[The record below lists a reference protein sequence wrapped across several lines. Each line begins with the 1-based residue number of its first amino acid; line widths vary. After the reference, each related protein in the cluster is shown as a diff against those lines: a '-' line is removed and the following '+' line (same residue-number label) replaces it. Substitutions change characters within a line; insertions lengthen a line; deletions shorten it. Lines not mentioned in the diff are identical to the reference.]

1 MAGCGSRARIVLGQP
16 DRSAEALAKADA
28 QKPLDARGLADW
40 AEALV
45 RQIQPGAPPSK
56 DAVAVLTRLEQADP
70 RNGLALFYL
79 GAADF
84 AEGRKA
90 DAVRRW
96 KALLAMLPSDAP
108 IRAMLEQK
116 IKEAE

>member
-1 MAGCGSRARIVLGQP
+1 MAAVGEHAISY
-16 DRSAEALAKADA
+16 
-28 QKPLDARGLADW
+28 DARGLADW

-84 AEGRKA
+84 AEGRA
-90 DAVRRW
+90 AFAERR
-96 KALLAMLPSDAP
+96 KPVFTG
-108 IRAMLEQK
+108 R
-116 IKEAE
+116 

>member
-1 MAGCGSRARIVLGQP
+1 MVLGQA
-16 DRSAEALAKADA
+16 DQSAEALAKAD
-28 QKPLDARGLADW
+28 QLKPLDARGLADW

-56 DAVAVLTRLEQADP
+56 EAVAVLTRLEQAEP
-70 RNGLALFYL
+70 RNALALFYL
-79 GAADF
+79 GAADL
-84 AEGRKA
+84 ADGRKA
-90 DAVRRW
+90 DAARRW
-96 KALLAMLPSDAP
+96 KTLLAMLPGDAP